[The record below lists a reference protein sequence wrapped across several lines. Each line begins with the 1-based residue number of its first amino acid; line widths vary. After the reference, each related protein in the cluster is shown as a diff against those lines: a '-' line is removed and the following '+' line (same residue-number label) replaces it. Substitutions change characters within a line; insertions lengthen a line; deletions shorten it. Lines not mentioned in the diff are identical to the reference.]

1 MALMQKPTMTDK
13 NRTAHQRNGRQSR
26 GAATAAGKER
36 SRAAH
41 LRHGFY
47 SQQREEALG
56 ALGEDPAE
64 LAALIESTRAQ
75 WRPTSDFQ
83 ERLTE
88 RMARLWWRTERAER
102 MQESLIAAEMREH
115 QKRRHERVQELRNDC
130 EAQASVLEMLREY
143 SAQPRFYVPRFLF
156 HHFRLAFGAGVVGRR
171 RRMLWLMHSLRP
183 AEGAPPEG
191 PTSSFGRSG
200 ARPSP
205 PRGFAPGERVEAAAE
220 EACPPRASVAS
231 GGDEE
236 VSRSSVGTAA
246 GCPPGATADGIGE
259 ERPSGGADG
268 GVGDGAAA
276 PTPMSEEQYLAEM
289 QEMED
294 IDELEYGVFSL
305 PPSEASI
312 AEGAERDRL
321 REALGILARIEL
333 SFVHEEFDP
342 QIEEQEKA
350 LSRIE
355 QDEAQAAPH
364 QHAEL
369 MRREEGSCFRQF
381 MRLATL
387 LQKMQKQDE
396 KNAKNEGSS
405 GDVDENK
412 EWPKAERETDG
423 PEPVNASTRG
433 NGQTVRNAGSDVQSP
448 RSEVANAHAEVR
460 GPEPRVAATG
470 SEIGNQGSEVGNG
483 RPATA
488 RQAGAC
494 DGMPDPGFGSPV
506 KWGIEGGQTGVEGEC
521 GRPAEIEPAAANGP
535 AA

>member
-1 MALMQKPTMTDK
+1 M
-13 NRTAHQRNGRQSR
+13 
-26 GAATAAGKER
+26 
-36 SRAAH
+36 
-41 LRHGFY
+41 
-47 SQQREEALG
+47 
-56 ALGEDPAE
+56 
-64 LAALIESTRAQ
+64 
-75 WRPTSDFQ
+75 
-83 ERLTE
+83 
-88 RMARLWWRTERAER
+88 
-102 MQESLIAAEMREH
+102 
-115 QKRRHERVQELRNDC
+115 
-130 EAQASVLEMLREY
+130 
-143 SAQPRFYVPRFLF
+143 
-156 HHFRLAFGAGVVGRR
+156 
-171 RRMLWLMHSLRP
+171 
-183 AEGAPPEG
+183 
-191 PTSSFGRSG
+191 
-200 ARPSP
+200 
-205 PRGFAPGERVEAAAE
+205 
-220 EACPPRASVAS
+220 
-231 GGDEE
+231 
-236 VSRSSVGTAA
+236 SRSSVGTAA

-433 NGQTVRNAGSDVQSP
+433 NGQTVRNAESEVQSP
-448 RSEVANAHAEVR
+448 DLEAANAEAGVR
-460 GPEPRVAATG
+460 GPEPRVAERT
-470 SEIGNQGSEVGNG
+470 SEVRSPASEVGTG
-483 RPATA
+483 RSAA
-488 RQAGAC
+488 VIQAAVC
-494 DGMPDPGFGSPV
+494 DGMPEPGLKSSV
-506 KWGIEGGQTGVEGEC
+506 KWGIEVGKTGVEAAC
-521 GRPAEIEPAAANGP
+521 GRSAEVGRAVADERAA
-535 AA
+535 